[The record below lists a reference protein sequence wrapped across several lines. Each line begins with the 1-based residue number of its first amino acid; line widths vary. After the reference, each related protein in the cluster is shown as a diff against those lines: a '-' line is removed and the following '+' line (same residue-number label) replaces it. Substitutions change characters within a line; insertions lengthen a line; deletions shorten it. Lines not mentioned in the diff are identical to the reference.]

1 MVKSQQASA
10 ILQKLFVILHLLVDS
25 LFLYIN
31 KGGCVVIKFLRRS
44 LFFSALR
51 FWYFSCD

>member
-1 MVKSQQASA
+1 MSFIYLLQKYVFNFISTNKKMVKSQQASA

-31 KGGCVVIKFLRRS
+31 KDR
-44 LFFSALR
+44 
-51 FWYFSCD
+51 